1 MLDGTHDGFIGTRFY
16 EIDDAK
22 VGDKIR
28 ISVWIKGENLQPDSV
43 LAVGDQWSV
52 AITPIFHNSLGGNEG
67 FNDVWASDI
76 PLVFPNA
83 TSFDWTQFYVDVTV
97 VENSKSLDVR
107 LHPLGRFQ
115 GTVYMDGLTVEKLD
129 IPELSG
135 IGSFEQEDPS
145 YWHKVENG
153 GTLSWASDEYVT
165 LGKSLKITKGSTSSA
180 SMWESENMC
189 DIWSPNHYKDVDI
202 KLGFS
207 YKSSGVNTNPTTDDE
222 KWYVVYEFYD
232 ETDAFIGDQKI
243 YIDQSVAS
251 SEGWVVDTNGVGETI
266 LPKDSWRTIIKF
278 VGGKDATGTVWADE
292 FKLEGRAGA
301 WAGGI
306 WNETVG
312 VPEGWIYWLP
322 RQME

>member
-1 MLDGTHDGFIGTRFY
+1 MKKTTLCNWMSFSFI
-16 EIDDAK
+16 
-22 VGDKIR
+22 
-28 ISVWIKGENLQPDSV
+28 
-43 LAVGDQWSV
+43 
-52 AITPIFHNSLGGNEG
+52 PILLLFFSSTLFG
-67 FNDVWASDI
+67 
-76 PLVFPNA
+76 
-83 TSFDWTQFYVDVTV
+83 Q
-97 VENSKSLDVR
+97 
-107 LHPLGRFQ
+107 
-115 GTVYMDGLTVEKLD
+115 
-129 IPELSG
+129 SG
-135 IGSFEQEDPS
+135 INKVGSFEQGDPS

-232 ETDAFIGDQKI
+232 ETDTFIGDQKI

-251 SEGWVVDTNGVGETI
+251 SDGWVVDTNGVGETI

-278 VGGKDATGTVWADE
+278 VGGKDATAQFGQMSLCYKAE
-292 FKLEGRAGA
+292 RMLGRRYLE
-301 WAGGI
+301 
-306 WNETVG
+306 
-312 VPEGWIYWLP
+312 
-322 RQME
+322 